1 MTAKVSISF
10 PVSPWMVPI
19 AVLLT
24 VMLFTGCSSN
34 KESSSVEAT
43 RMLEEASGQRDD
55 LRLLMLADSLAKAH
69 KIKAGESYFWQGMAH
84 YRKGNMSLAEFY
96 WQESLN
102 VTANST
108 NATDLAYYAKSA
120 SYLSS
125 KYCRYGEFAMA
136 LQTSLPAVKRLEQL
150 ECDTTSDYTN
160 LVILT
165 GTGVRGRG
173 HRIFQRPPA
182 VALYRRTQR
191 GREPPARAVRRR
203 PHHRN
208 PDIPVV
214 K

>member
-43 RMLEEASGQRDD
+43 RMLEEASEQRDD

-165 GTGVRGRG
+165 RTGVRGRG

>member
-43 RMLEEASGQRDD
+43 RMLEEASEQRDD